1 MSRINVR
8 QSVAVFMGAIA
19 AAIAISTTPAYAEDE
34 LTQIFADV
42 PLTLQLKT
50 LDSSWKRLSLNQES
64 LAPSILFGIS
74 GMLES
79 ALRTNIY
86 YTQGQTVAI
95 RKQQYL
101 VVYRPEGSNISLTD
115 MLQSSP
121 KRSPESLI
129 KELSPN
135 SKLILSLINLSKL
148 DSLQDI
154 QSFNLQKEIKE
165 SKQVLPKQLEKTEKP
180 VSPSTPTVP
189 STN

>member
-1 MSRINVR
+1 MNLR
-8 QSVAVFMGAIA
+8 QSVAIFMGAIA
-19 AAIAISTTPAYAEDE
+19 TALTVVTTPAYAKDE

-50 LDSSWKRLSLNQES
+50 LDNSWKRLSLNQES

-74 GMLES
+74 GLLES
-79 ALRTNIY
+79 ALSTNVY
-86 YTQGQTVAI
+86 YTQGNTVTLS
-95 RKQQYL
+95 KQQYL

-115 MLQSSP
+115 LLQSGR
-121 KRSPESLI
+121 KRSPESLV

-135 SKLILSLINLSKL
+135 SKLVLSLINLSKL

-154 QSFNLQKEIKE
+154 QSFNLQREIKE

-180 VSPSTPTVP
+180 FSPPAPTVP